1 MFAMPRGAGC
11 VPRETLA
18 AAKKQSP
25 THASKGVA
33 GEFSCATR
41 VAPWDGK
48 MCERTTKKLLDAV
61 EALASIRLVLSDDP
75 LVSVGN
81 SRVHFAYH
89 KAKGALEN
97 LN

>member
-1 MFAMPRGAGC
+1 MTKLEELNRRM
-11 VPRETLA
+11 
-18 AAKKQSP
+18 
-25 THASKGVA
+25 HAHEYLGNIT
-33 GEFSCATR
+33 EEQYATY
-41 VAPWDGK
+41 
-48 MCERTTKKLLDAV
+48 KKLLDAV

>member
-18 AAKKQSP
+18 AAQKQSP
-25 THASKGVA
+25 THASKGVT

-61 EALASIRLVLSDDP
+61 RRQRSQRMSWWSGQVAAGNRRAGQFKDP
-75 LVSVGN
+75 FS
-81 SRVHFAYH
+81 
-89 KAKGALEN
+89 
-97 LN
+97 